1 MFQCVIFD
9 LDGVLVDTEPLL
21 YNAKKEYFLKNG
33 VHFTHEE
40 LCLFTGAK
48 YYDALRNNFDYL
60 SDEFKEQLIENYK
73 FTIDLNYAEIK
84 SPHAE
89 KLFQDL
95 KKNGLKIAI
104 ASNSPMEKIE
114 AVIGQCGFGNFIDY
128 YASGVSC
135 KKAKPYPD
143 VYLDV
148 INYFGL
154 NPKECAAVEDSDY
167 GLQAA
172 YESGAYVIC
181 KRDRRF
187 NYKQLGAH
195 AYVDDLD
202 EIGDI
207 LWKQAKGFL

>member
-33 VHFTHEE
+33 VHFTHDE

-60 SDEFKEQLIENYK
+60 AKELKEQLIENYE
-73 FTIDLNYAEIK
+73 FTINLNYAEIK
-84 SPHAE
+84 NPHAE

-95 KKNGLKIAI
+95 RQKGLKVAI

-114 AVIGQCGFGNFIDY
+114 IVIAQCGFGNYIDY

-135 KKAKPYPD
+135 KKAKPFPD

-148 INYFGL
+148 IKHFGFK
-154 NPKECAAVEDSDY
+154 PEECAAVEDSDY

-181 KRDRRF
+181 KRDNRF
-187 NYKQLGAH
+187 NYKQQTAH
-195 AYVDDLD
+195 AYVNDLD
-202 EIGDI
+202 EISDLI
-207 LWKQAKGFL
+207 Y